1 MVSFDVGY
9 ATDMGNKRKINQD
22 SIMISE
28 FDNGALFLIADGM
41 GGMSDGEKVSR
52 IAANEMKLWIE
63 KNKNM
68 VMSVSEDM
76 LVDILF
82 EEINNINYRVLD
94 YCCKNNVKAGTT
106 LTLLLIRNNIGIF
119 AYSGDSRLY
128 QIKNNMIKQL
138 TEDETLY
145 SYNEKNNIE
154 DNSEKNKSI
163 LMSYIG
169 KSENLALNIQKILVS
184 ENDIYILCTDGFY
197 NYLNMYDNDNTE
209 ILKRLS
215 AQESTNIL
223 IKKVKQTRAS
233 DNLSVIVVK
242 CK

>member
-1 MVSFDVGY
+1 MISFDIGY
-9 ATDMGNKRKINQD
+9 ATDMGNKRKVNQD
-22 SIMISE
+22 SIMIFE
-28 FDNGALFLIADGM
+28 MDNIALLLIADGM
-41 GGMSDGEKVSR
+41 GGMSDGEKVSW
-52 IAANEMKLWIE
+52 IAAKEMKLWIE

-82 EEINNINYRVLD
+82 EEINNINYSIID
-94 YCCKNNVKAGTT
+94 YRCKNNVKAGTT
-106 LTLLLIRNNIGIF
+106 LTVFLIRNNIGIF

-145 SYNEKNNIE
+145 SYNEKNNAE

-169 KSENLALNIQKILVS
+169 KSENLALNIQKISVS
-184 ENDIYILCTDGFY
+184 KNDIYVLCTDGFY
-197 NYLNMYDNDNTE
+197 NYLNIYDNENNE
-209 ILKRLS
+209 IIKCLS
-215 AQESTNIL
+215 AQECTDIL
-223 IKKVKQTRAS
+223 IKKVKQSRAL
-233 DNLSVIVVK
+233 DNLSVIIVK